1 LLLAAVELG
10 ALSVARAGRRVSPSI
25 ERSFDRTASFGSA
38 AGLSLCR
45 RPPEKGKPVFSRHA
59 QRVRVVLADDHVLFL
74 QTLRMILE
82 SDGRIEV
89 IGEATDGAE
98 AVELTAS
105 LQPDAVVLDVE
116 MPTMD
121 GIEAARRI
129 ARKAPGVRV
138 LMLSSSGDPEQIRRA
153 RAAGAADYVTKD
165 RSAGDLVERVV
176 GAASGRG
183 PGIASLAWAVVVG

>member
-1 LLLAAVELG
+1 MF
-10 ALSVARAGRRVSPSI
+10 RP
-25 ERSFDRTASFGSA
+25 AS
-38 AGLSLCR
+38 
-45 RPPEKGKPVFSRHA
+45 SRHS

-98 AVELTAS
+98 AVALAAS

-183 PGIASLAWAVVVG
+183 PGIASLAWAVVLG